1 MAHVGHLRLAMPTA
15 HALAQTCVLLCP
27 PSVPIEP
34 SLSLLPGFVISQG
47 LNCPFLIINHDTL
60 QIKGLAKN
68 PYYHI
73 WAPGYLA
80 IMFMS

>member
-1 MAHVGHLRLAMPTA
+1 MWGTYAWLCQPHMPWHKHVCYYA
-15 HALAQTCVLLCP
+15 P
-27 PSVPIEP
+27 PLSQSE
-34 SLSLLPGFVISQG
+34 SSLLPDFVISQG

-68 PYYHI
+68 LYYHI

>member
-1 MAHVGHLRLAMPTA
+1 MAHGTLTPGYANRTCPGTNMCVIMPP
-15 HALAQTCVLLCP
+15 LCP
-27 PSVPIEP
+27 NRA
-34 SLSLLPGFVISQG
+34 LSLLPGFVISQG